1 LKTVQR
7 FYQRLQTYSKLYF
20 DHWWC
25 YVCATGSTL
34 VKCGQTQQK
43 LGQAKRDLM
52 QTTTNSFLQQLKTF
66 LDTDVKSIQVC
77 LHFVSTMW

>member
-1 LKTVQR
+1 MTI
-7 FYQRLQTYSKLYF
+7 YF
-20 DHWWC
+20 TL
-25 YVCATGSTL
+25 VAGSTL

-77 LHFVSTMW
+77 FLLM